1 MKVLMFG
8 WEFPPHISGGLGTAC
23 YGLTKAL
30 ATFDEMQL
38 TLVVPKTYGDEKIPS
53 ATLIGADQI
62 AVSRSHSESFGL
74 NLSTKVI
81 QIDSP
86 IIPYTNPDEYFRFVE
101 QSSSDKCLVQSDDPN
116 RIPFSGNYGNDLFD
130 EVVCFGLVAGVLAEE
145 IGFDV
150 IYVHDWMTFPAGMA
164 TKNKSGKPLVVHVH
178 STEFDRG
185 AGWVNQQVF
194 EIEKKGMEAA
204 DKVIAVSNLTRR
216 IILEKYR
223 IPPEKVVV
231 VYNAVEPVVTFK
243 KPLLKNLENE
253 RLVSFLGRITVQ
265 KGPGYFVEAA
275 SLVLKKMKNVRFV
288 MAGKGDMAEL
298 MARRAAELD
307 IADRFQFPGF
317 LSEEKVVD
325 LFRRSD
331 ILVMPSVSEPFGIV
345 ALEAMQAGVP
355 VILSRQSGASEV
367 IQHALKVNYWDVEAL
382 ADAICLLLNDSD
394 LRIEMSKNGKREAKK
409 FQWKTSAEE
418 IVKVFSEFV
427 NNLKNL

>member
-1 MKVLMFG
+1 M
-8 WEFPPHISGGLGTAC
+8 
-23 YGLTKAL
+23 
-30 ATFDEMQL
+30 
-38 TLVVPKTYGDEKIPS
+38 
-53 ATLIGADQI
+53 
-62 AVSRSHSESFGL
+62 
-74 NLSTKVI
+74 
-81 QIDSP
+81 
-86 IIPYTNPDEYFRFVE
+86 
-101 QSSSDKCLVQSDDPN
+101 
-116 RIPFSGNYGNDLFD
+116 
-130 EVVCFGLVAGVLAEE
+130 
-145 IGFDV
+145 